1 MRKIRYLRYPVKCG
15 QAGVQHQQRIN
26 PRLYLIIY
34 RLFALNP
41 LYCASTQPLIY
52 AAFAA
57 I

>member
-1 MRKIRYLRYPVKCG
+1 MRYPVKCG
-15 QAGVQHQQRIN
+15 QAGIQHRQRIN